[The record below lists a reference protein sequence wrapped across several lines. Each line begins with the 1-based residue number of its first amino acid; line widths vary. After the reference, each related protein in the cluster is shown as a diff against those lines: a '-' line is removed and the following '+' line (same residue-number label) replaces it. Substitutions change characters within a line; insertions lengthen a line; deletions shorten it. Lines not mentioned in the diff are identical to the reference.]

1 MKDQRW
7 LTTEEDY
14 AIARA
19 LSAGSG
25 GFTDEEFATAIR
37 WAESIRIRHA
47 GLELVLL
54 GLVVLRLRP
63 DGEIEMRAIGLHP
76 DDLVEGNGALE
87 CSRKD

>member
-7 LTTEEDY
+7 LTTEEDH

-19 LSAGSG
+19 LSTGLG

-47 GLELVLL
+47 CLELVLQ
-54 GLVVLRLRP
+54 GLVSIRP
-63 DGEIEMRAIGLHP
+63 QSDEDIRMYAIGPHP
-76 DDLVEGNGALE
+76 DDLVEDKGAE
-87 CSRKD
+87 

>member
-7 LTTEEDY
+7 LTIEEDH

-37 WAESIRIRHA
+37 WAESSTRHA
-47 GLELVLL
+47 CLELVLR
-54 GLVVLRLRP
+54 GLVALRLRP
-63 DGEIEMRAIGLHP
+63 DGEIEMRAIGGPHS
-76 DDLVEGNGALE
+76 DDLVEGKGAE
-87 CSRKD
+87 